1 MGEYAVRKRVPSQ
14 LKEGAK
20 IAIVMDFPSSN
31 EVRLNKILAG
41 DFIINKIC
49 RMAGIQIEDCML
61 THTFQLKPAQ
71 DNPQNFFHKKSE
83 YKALC
88 KESKW
93 RSSYPNTTLGYLKQE
108 MEQDLQ
114 RLHNELNETNP
125 NVIIAMG
132 GVSLWALTGF
142 DKVKTYRG
150 AIIPSSSPHLKREF
164 KVITSY
170 PPSSVLKNY
179 DFRAHV
185 FSDFKKAKREST
197 FKDINYI
204 ERELWIEPT
213 IDDLYTF
220 KREYIDQCG
229 ELNPLSFDIET
240 AEGQTRCIGFAPSLK
255 HAIVVPFWMPN
266 PHFKNYWSRED
277 EPKAWAWVK
286 DLLEDE
292 RTVKV
297 AQNQTYDVSWL
308 SFKNNIKV
316 KGLIHDTMHAHHSLQ
331 PEMEKGLAFLGSIYT
346 NEGAWK
352 TLAKFSKSTKADE

>member
-1 MGEYAVRKRVPSQ
+1 MGEYAVRNRVPSQ

-20 IAIVMDFPSSN
+20 IAIVMDYPNAN

-41 DFIINKIC
+41 DYIISKIC
-49 RMAGIQIEDCML
+49 RMAGIQVEDCML

-71 DNPQNFFHKKSE
+71 DNPQNFFHKRSE

-88 KESKW
+88 KESEW

-114 RLHNELNETNP
+114 RLYNELNETNP

-142 DKVKTYRG
+142 DKVKAYRG
-150 AIIPSSSPHLKREF
+150 AIIPSNTPHLNREF

-185 FSDFKKAKREST
+185 FSDFKKGKRESE
-197 FKDINYI
+197 FKNINYI

-220 KREYIDQCG
+220 KSKYIDQCG

-240 AEGQTRCIGFAPSLK
+240 AEGQTRCIGFAPSL
-255 HAIVVPFWMPN
+255 
-266 PHFKNYWSRED
+266 
-277 EPKAWAWVK
+277 
-286 DLLEDE
+286 
-292 RTVKV
+292 T
-297 AQNQTYDVSWL
+297 
-308 SFKNNIKV
+308 
-316 KGLIHDTMHAHHSLQ
+316 HAH
-331 PEMEKGLAFLGSIYT
+331 AFGS
-346 NEGAWK
+346 
-352 TLAKFSKSTKADE
+352 SSRDQ

>member
-1 MGEYAVRKRVPSQ
+1 MGEYAVKNRVPSQ
-14 LKEGAK
+14 LKEGAQ
-20 IAIVMDFPSSN
+20 IAIVMDYPNAN

-41 DFIINKIC
+41 DYIISKIC
-49 RMAGIQIEDCML
+49 RMAGIQVEDCML

-71 DNPQNFFHKKSE
+71 DNPQNFFHRRSE

-114 RLHNELNETNP
+114 RLYNELNETNP

-240 AEGQTRCIGFAPSLK
+240 AEGQTRCIGFAPL
-255 HAIVVPFWMPN
+255 
-266 PHFKNYWSRED
+266 
-277 EPKAWAWVK
+277 
-286 DLLEDE
+286 
-292 RTVKV
+292 
-297 AQNQTYDVSWL
+297 
-308 SFKNNIKV
+308 
-316 KGLIHDTMHAHHSLQ
+316 
-331 PEMEKGLAFLGSIYT
+331 
-346 NEGAWK
+346 
-352 TLAKFSKSTKADE
+352 